1 MYKPVENRMAVEGQ
15 QMYEERYGSLDWEYF
30 RDEYDDIR
38 TICDVCDCDD
48 RPRMG
53 DDCDGRDDE
62 EEDDDD
68 DRIAYYERQGD
79 EYVYYDEDEHELFR
93 EPV

>member
-1 MYKPVENRMAVEGQ
+1 MYKGISQYEITHMENLMVRDDYWNDDPVDVRT
-15 QMYEERYGSLDWEYF
+15 LC
-30 RDEYDDIR
+30 DI
-38 TICDVCDCDD
+38 CECSDC
-48 RPRMG
+48 PRMG

-62 EEDDDD
+62 EDDD

>member
-1 MYKPVENRMAVEGQ
+1 MLIIENRMAVEGQ
-15 QMYEERYGSLDWEYF
+15 RLYEERYGPLED
-30 RDEYDDIR
+30 DYDDVR
-38 TICDVCDCDD
+38 TLCDIMDSCSDC
-48 RPRMG
+48 PRMG

-62 EEDDDD
+62 EDGDD

-79 EYVYYDEDEHELFR
+79 EYVYYDKDEHELFR

>member
-1 MYKPVENRMAVEGQ
+1 MV
-15 QMYEERYGSLDWEYF
+15 
-30 RDEYDDIR
+30 RDDYWNDDYDDVR
-38 TICDVCDCDD
+38 TICDIMDSCSDC
-48 RPRMG
+48 PRMG

-62 EEDDDD
+62 EDDD

-79 EYVYYDEDEHELFR
+79 EYVYYDEDEHELFS

>member
-1 MYKPVENRMAVEGQ
+1 MYKGISQYEITHMENLMV
-15 QMYEERYGSLDWEYF
+15 
-30 RDEYDDIR
+30 RDGYWNDDYDDVR
-38 TICDVCDCDD
+38 TICDIMDSCSDC
-48 RPRMG
+48 PRMG

-62 EEDDDD
+62 EDDD

>member
-1 MYKPVENRMAVEGQ
+1 MYKGISQYEITHMENLMVRDDYWDDDPVDART
-15 QMYEERYGSLDWEYF
+15 LCDI
-30 RDEYDDIR
+30 YD
-38 TICDVCDCDD
+38 CSDC
-48 RPRMG
+48 PRMG
-53 DDCDGRDDE
+53 DDCDGKGDE
-62 EEDDDD
+62 EDDD

>member
-1 MYKPVENRMAVEGQ
+1 MENLMVRDDYWNDDPV
-15 QMYEERYGSLDWEYF
+15 
-30 RDEYDDIR
+30 DIR
-38 TICDVCDCDD
+38 TLCDIMDSCKDC
-48 RPRMG
+48 PRYG
-53 DDCDGRDDE
+53 DDCDGKDE
-62 EEDDDD
+62 EDDD

>member
-1 MYKPVENRMAVEGQ
+1 MYKGISQYEITHMENLMV
-15 QMYEERYGSLDWEYF
+15 
-30 RDEYDDIR
+30 RDDYWNDDYDDVR
-38 TICDVCDCDD
+38 TICDIMDNCSDC
-48 RPRMG
+48 PRMG
-53 DDCDGRDDE
+53 DDCDGRDD

-79 EYVYYDEDEHELFR
+79 EYVYYDENEHELFR

>member
-1 MYKPVENRMAVEGQ
+1 MVRDDYWNDDPVDVRT
-15 QMYEERYGSLDWEYF
+15 LC
-30 RDEYDDIR
+30 DI
-38 TICDVCDCDD
+38 CECSDC
-48 RPRMG
+48 PRMG
-53 DDCDGRDDE
+53 DDCDGRDD

-79 EYVYYDEDEHELFR
+79 EYVYYDENEHELFR

>member
-1 MYKPVENRMAVEGQ
+1 MYKGISQYEITHMENLMV
-15 QMYEERYGSLDWEYF
+15 
-30 RDEYDDIR
+30 RDDYWNDDYDDVR
-38 TICDVCDCDD
+38 TICDIMDSCSDC
-48 RPRMG
+48 PRMG

-62 EEDDDD
+62 EDDD

>member
-1 MYKPVENRMAVEGQ
+1 MSKGISQYEITHMENLMV
-15 QMYEERYGSLDWEYF
+15 
-30 RDEYDDIR
+30 RDDYWDDYDDVR
-38 TICDVCDCDD
+38 SICEINTCDD
-48 RPRMG
+48 CPHMG
-53 DDCDGRDDE
+53 DDCDGRGDE
-62 EEDDDD
+62 EEDD